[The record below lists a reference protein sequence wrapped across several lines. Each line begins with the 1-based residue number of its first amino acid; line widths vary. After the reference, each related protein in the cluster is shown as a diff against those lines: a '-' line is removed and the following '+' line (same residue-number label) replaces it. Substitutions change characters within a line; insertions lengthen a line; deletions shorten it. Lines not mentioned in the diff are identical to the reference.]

1 MFWNAPRG
9 ALGKKTKTAARET
22 RPTYEAYK
30 YKRVYSLIFLCHNHL
45 CEPEVLFYQGYKN
58 KHHSVFSYL
67 GKSSI
72 WRETLGF
79 FPTFTWNT
87 KTRFEENLLISKKA
101 FIHIYFSEKALHV
114 ESFHQFHTKRR
125 LMRVSLMGSMSK
137 RDGSTVGPF
146 LENSHHTRRF
156 SSSFETA
163 CWTPAS
169 NFWGLIAGQNFLKL
183 FNLFKNML
191 SFTEILSWSFLNS
204 LFCTHTY

>member
-1 MFWNAPRG
+1 MRPEERWAKRPKRLPGRRDQLMKRISTKECIHSFFCVTTICVSLKYSFTRG
-9 ALGKKTKTAARET
+9 IKTNTI
-22 RPTYEAYK
+22 
-30 YKRVYSLIFLCHNHL
+30 VF
-45 CEPEVLFYQGYKN
+45 
-58 KHHSVFSYL
+58 FSYL

-87 KTRFEENLLISKKA
+87 KTGFEENLLISKKA